1 MSSITLNISKKSAV
15 AITGFIIGCYL
26 NSSVVFIISGL
37 ITTQII
43 WLNREQK
50 QSSFLLDVD
59 NLLKHYHDKNNQ
71 ELIMSYRSS
80 FISGYISGII
90 YQQLYMWIVLGGIL
104 SGGTIAYFYKPN
116 ELELKMRQTLSRY
129 KYIRKLFP
137 KQYYTDENG
146 KPLDEINTTV
156 NTWFYNRWYNYIRP
170 SIDNNNKSIK
180 N

>member
-1 MSSITLNISKKSAV
+1 
-15 AITGFIIGCYL
+15 
-26 NSSVVFIISGL
+26 
-37 ITTQII
+37 
-43 WLNREQK
+43 
-50 QSSFLLDVD
+50 
-59 NLLKHYHDKNNQ
+59 
-71 ELIMSYRSS
+71 MSYRSS

-90 YQQLYMWIVLGGIL
+90 YQQLYIWIVLCGIL

-116 ELELKMRQTLSRY
+116 ELELKMCQTLARY

-137 KQYYTDENG
+137 KQYYTVENG

-170 SIDNNNKSIK
+170 SINNNNKSIK